1 SEGPLLEHNM
11 ECFMLL
17 VNAVILFA
25 IGAMAGL
32 TMAVMHF
39 RRRSRPRA
47 LLATAHGMFAAGGL
61 VTLVWIVVKMG
72 GDHRVQIALALFLL
86 AAAGGFTLLSF
97 HLRGRALPSALI
109 IGHGLVAVTAFIV
122 LLLSAVAL
130 GA

>member
-1 SEGPLLEHNM
+1 
-11 ECFMLL
+11 MLL

-25 IGAMAGL
+25 IGAVAGL
-32 TMAVMHF
+32 TMAAMHF
-39 RRRSRPRA
+39 RRSSSPRA
-47 LLATAHGMFAAGGL
+47 VLAAAHGLFAAGGI
-61 VTLVWIVVKMG
+61 VTLVWTVVKMG
-72 GDHRVQIALALFLL
+72 GNHGVHIALALFIL

-122 LLLSAVAL
+122 LLLSALAL